1 MKIRATNKVLSI
13 ARIKAV
19 QDPTPLMDKM
29 PGEWYAS
36 VVSMGMPGKL
46 AIHFLH
52 YPTLISLII
61 PEKSLN
67 KAVSHIP
74 DHLASLLNRRGFN
87 ELLSEY
93 QIDTDIEIFA
103 TDNDLAVFEQT
114 GLSPYGGPPL
124 HIHPF
129 QDEWFYVVE
138 GEYLF
143 QVGDDKYE
151 MKPGDTIFL
160 PRNVKHAFIQLTE
173 KGKMIVSYLPAGKM
187 EAFFE
192 VTDQWTAP
200 PSKEEIVK
208 VFADHD
214 MLVVG
219 EPLRAH

>member
-19 QDPTPLMDKM
+19 QDPTPLIDKM

-103 TDNDLAVFEQT
+103 TNSRSMLGYLNQT
-114 GLSPYGGPPL
+114 KYNIEYHLKRQRPIIEIENIEFGDIFSGKLQGNKYAR
-124 HIHPF
+124 PF
-129 QDEWFYVVE
+129 
-138 GEYLF
+138 
-143 QVGDDKYE
+143 K
-151 MKPGDTIFL
+151 I
-160 PRNVKHAFIQLTE
+160 LTE
-173 KGKMIVSYLPAGKM
+173 MR
-187 EAFFE
+187 
-192 VTDQWTAP
+192 
-200 PSKEEIVK
+200 KELE
-208 VFADHD
+208 
-214 MLVVG
+214 L
-219 EPLRAH
+219 